1 MRAVKI
7 TLGKNAGP
15 TDHARL
21 ESLAETWGLSAVD
34 RADLAPDDVAL
45 VVGRDGLRLVR
56 GGVYRRWHPG
66 MLHTLREADCAHP
79 WIRLSGLQRGDSVFD
94 GTLGLGTD
102 ATFLAEWTG
111 RRVIGCEVVP
121 VLALLASEGLAA
133 VDVEVRCGDSLDALR
148 AMPDR
153 SVDLVIADPM
163 FQQVDDD
170 ASASLDLVRWV
181 ADPKPV
187 DRVWVD
193 QALRVARRAVVLKD
207 RARGGLLERLGA
219 PVIHDKTRR
228 AARYG
233 AWPITGS

>member
-7 TLGKNAGP
+7 TLGKNATPADRG
-15 TDHARL
+15 RL
-21 ESLAETWGLSAVD
+21 VALADAWGLSPIE
-34 RADLAPDDVAL
+34 RQDLAPDDVAV

-79 WIRLSGLQRGDSVFD
+79 WIRLSGLQRGETVLD

-111 RRVIGCEVVP
+111 RRVIACEVVP
-121 VLALLASEGLAA
+121 ALALLASEGLVG
-133 VDVEVRCGDSLDALR
+133 VDVEVRCADSFDVLCAL
-148 AMPDR
+148 PDR

-163 FQQVDDD
+163 FPVVDDD

-181 ADPKPV
+181 ADPRPI
-187 DRVWVD
+187 DARWRD
-193 QALRVARRAVVLKD
+193 EALRVARRAVVLKD

>member
-1 MRAVKI
+1 MSAVKI
-7 TLGKNAGP
+7 TLGKHAGAAER
-15 TDHARL
+15 DRL
-21 ESLAETWGLSAVD
+21 EALARAWGFAPIARS
-34 RADLAPDDVAL
+34 DLAPDEVAV

-56 GGVYRRWHPG
+56 GGVYRAWHPG
-66 MLHTLREADCAHP
+66 LLHTLREADCAHP
-79 WIRLSGLQRGDSVFD
+79 WIRLSGLQRGDVVLD

-111 RRVIGCEVVP
+111 QRVIGCEVVP
-121 VLALLASEGLAA
+121 ALALLASEGLAG
-133 VDVEVRCGDSLDALR
+133 VNVEVRCGDSLDVLR

-163 FQQVDDD
+163 FQEIGEG
-170 ASASLDLVRWV
+170 ASNSLDLVRWV
-181 ADPKPV
+181 ADPRPI
-187 DRVWVD
+187 DAVWRD
-193 QALRVARRAVVLKD
+193 EALRVARRAVVLKD

-233 AWPITGS
+233 AWPIRGS